1 MMKIGIA
8 GCTGRM
14 GVELIKAVSA
24 AEGVTLSAGSIR
36 PDQSVP
42 TQDFWTGSG
51 ITEKVR
57 VVTSAESLFAES
69 DAVIDFTTPSSTL
82 ALAEEAAATGK
93 PLVCGT
99 TGLSAE
105 QQRELANFA
114 SRAPIVWASNM
125 SVGVTLLAA
134 LVREVAKKL
143 DPSFDIEIVEMHHHK
158 KVDAPS
164 GTALSLGHAAAEGR
178 GVDFDA
184 MACLSR
190 EGQTGARPMGEIGFA
205 TLRGG
210 DVVGDHTVIFAG
222 EGERIELTH
231 KSSSRGIYA
240 LGAIRAARWLQGR
253 KPGLYSMQ
261 DVLSG

>member
-1 MMKIGIA
+1 MRIGIA

-14 GVELIKAVSA
+14 GLALIKAVSE
-24 AEGVTLSAGSIR
+24 AEGMVLAAGSIR
-36 PDQSVP
+36 PDQPVP
-42 TQDFWTGSG
+42 GRDFWIGSG
-51 ITEKVR
+51 IVGEIA
-57 VVTSAESLFAES
+57 VVTSAEALFAAS
-69 DAVIDFTTPSSTL
+69 DAVIDFTTPVSTL
-82 ALAEEAAATGK
+82 ALAEQASSSGK

-99 TGLSAE
+99 TGLSVE
-105 QQRELANFA
+105 QQSELAGFA
-114 SRAPIVWASNM
+114 RHAPIVWASNM

-134 LVREVAKKL
+134 MVREAARKL
-143 DPSFDIEIVEMHHHK
+143 DPSFDIEIVEMHHRK

-164 GTALSLGHAAAEGR
+164 GTALSLGRAAAEGR

-210 DVVGDHTVIFAG
+210 DVIGDHTVVFAG

-231 KSSSRGIYA
+231 KSSSRAIYA
-240 LGAIRAARWLQGR
+240 LGALRAARWAQR
-253 KPGLYSMQ
+253 REPGLYSME
-261 DVLSG
+261 DVLGG